1 MQHDKNRKA
10 SVATYAD
17 HEVITPPNKLR
28 MAISAIKA
36 SDPKDDPIARAEAAL
51 AQISGEFNTW
61 MHEECSRLDVARRT
75 VKEKGFTRAT
85 RDALFNAAHDIK
97 GAAATFGFPGVAPP
111 ADSLCRLIEHSPDVT
126 RIPYPLV
133 DQHVDTVR
141 AIIRENARADVAAI
155 AEALTK
161 RLRDVTE
168 EFLRHANKE
177 RPEYLRTVLSPS
189 TAPAEAVGE

>member
-1 MQHDKNRKA
+1 MPHDKNRKA

-28 MAISAIKA
+28 MAISAVKA

-51 AQISGEFNTW
+51 ARIAGEFNSW
-61 MHEECSRLDVARRT
+61 MHEECSRLDVARRN
-75 VKEKGFTRAT
+75 VKENGFTRAT
-85 RDALFNAAHDIK
+85 RDALFHAAHDIK

-111 ADSLCRLIEHSPDVT
+111 ADSLCRLIEHTPDVT

-141 AIIRENARADVAAI
+141 AIIRENTRADVAAI

-189 TAPAEAVGE
+189 TAPAAVGE